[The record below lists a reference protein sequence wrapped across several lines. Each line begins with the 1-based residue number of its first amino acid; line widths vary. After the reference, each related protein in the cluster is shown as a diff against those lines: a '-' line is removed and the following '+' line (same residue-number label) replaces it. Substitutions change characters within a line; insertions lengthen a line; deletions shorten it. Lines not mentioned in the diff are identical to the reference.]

1 MRSYL
6 ASAGESNA
14 PMTLILDQPNVV
26 FGVTC
31 PVIEVH
37 SPLMPTVYFH
47 SPLERFHWKILTI
60 PLTKSCS
67 SLKQTTSVVS
77 SLGEFPLVLL
87 AAPEVPLDGFPTM
100 LLPAPLPERNTPMLL
115 KPPGTP
121 LPEMTLRSPAVVPP
135 IVFDAVET

>member
-1 MRSYL
+1 IRSYL

-26 FGVTC
+26 IGVTC

-87 AAPEVPLDGFPTM
+87 AAPEVPLDGFPIV
-100 LLPAPLPERNTPMLL
+100 LLAAPKARSTP
-115 KPPGTP
+115 
-121 LPEMTLRSPAVVPP
+121 SPALPTAAVPLTSVP
-135 IVFDAVET
+135 M